1 MNREHV
7 ASRKIIGYNKHMERR
22 KGGYSMELIT
32 AENRGIAQRHTLN
45 ELNARF
51 IAYLDAKPR
60 TIETY
65 SKALRPFFTWLAERD
80 ITQPQRA
87 DIIAYR
93 DSLSATL
100 KPSSVRT
107 YLTTVKLFFK
117 WAVLE
122 GLYPVNPAE
131 HVKGPLLDKN
141 HKKDALTTA
150 QAKTIL
156 ESINRDTMA
165 GKRDYAVMALMT
177 GGGLRCIEVA
187 RADIEDIGTAGD
199 STVLFL
205 QGKGRDEKTEYVKLA
220 QPIEAAIREYLKAR
234 GKASGPLFASAS
246 NNGKGQ
252 RMTTRAIS
260 GIVKGHFRAAGFDS
274 DKLTAHSLRHT
285 AATLALLN
293 GATYQETQQLLR
305 HSSLNTTMIY
315 VHNLERAANTSEGRI
330 AAALF
335 A

>member
-1 MNREHV
+1 
-7 ASRKIIGYNKHMERR
+7 
-22 KGGYSMELIT
+22 MELI
-32 AENRGIAQRHTLN
+32 AVGNREIAQRQSLD
-45 ELNARF
+45 ELEARF
-51 IAYLDAKPR
+51 ISYLDVKPR
-60 TIETY
+60 TVETY
-65 SKALRPFFTWLAERD
+65 GKALRPFFYWLAERG
-80 ITQPQRA
+80 ITQPKRA

-93 DSLSATL
+93 DGLNATL
-100 KPSSVRT
+100 KPSTVIT

-117 WAVLE
+117 WAVQE
-122 GLYPVNPAE
+122 GLYPVNPADN
-131 HVKGPLLDKN
+131 VKGPKLDKN

-156 ESINRDTMA
+156 ETISRDTLQ

-177 GGGLRCIEVA
+177 GCGLRCIEVA
-187 RADIEDIGTAGD
+187 RANIEDIGTAGD
-199 STVLFL
+199 STVLYV

-220 QPIEAAIREYLKAR
+220 QPVEAAIREYLKAR
-234 GKASGPLFASAS
+234 GKASGPLFASTS

-260 GIVKGHFRAAGFDS
+260 GIVKGHMRAAGFDS

-293 GATYQETQQLLR
+293 GASYQETQQLLR

-315 VHNLERAANTSEGRI
+315 AHNLERAANTSEGRI

>member
-1 MNREHV
+1 MKLIAVGNREI
-7 ASRKIIGYNKHMERR
+7 SQRQ
-22 KGGYSMELIT
+22 SLDEL
-32 AENRGIAQRHTLN
+32 E
-45 ELNARF
+45 ARF
-51 IAYLDAKPR
+51 IAYLDVKPR
-60 TIETY
+60 TVETY
-65 SKALRPFFTWLAERD
+65 GKALRPFFSWLAERG
-80 ITQPQRA
+80 ITQPKRA

-93 DSLSATL
+93 DSLNATL
-100 KPSSVRT
+100 KPSTVIT
-107 YLTTVKLFFK
+107 YLATVKLFFK
-117 WAVLE
+117 WAVQE
-122 GLYPVNPAE
+122 GLYHVNPAE
-131 HVKGPLLDKN
+131 NIKGPKLDKN
-141 HKKDALTTA
+141 HKKDALTST

-156 ESINRDTMA
+156 QGIDRDTLQ

-177 GGGLRCIEVA
+177 GCGLRCIEVA
-187 RADIEDIGTAGD
+187 RANIEDIGTAGD
-199 STVLFL
+199 STVLYV

-220 QPIEAAIREYLKAR
+220 QPVEAAIREYLKAR
-234 GKASGPLFASAS
+234 GKASGPLFASTS

-260 GIVKGHFRAAGFDS
+260 GIVKGHMRAAGFDS

-293 GATYQETQQLLR
+293 GASYQETQQLLR

-315 VHNLERAANTSEGRI
+315 AHNLERAANTSEGRI

>member
-1 MNREHV
+1 
-7 ASRKIIGYNKHMERR
+7 
-22 KGGYSMELIT
+22 MELIT
-32 AENRGIAQRHTLN
+32 AENRGIAQRHTLD

-156 ESINRDTMA
+156 ESINRDTLA

-220 QPIEAAIREYLKAR
+220 EPVEAAIRDYLKAR
-234 GKASGPLFASAS
+234 GKAEGKEALFTSTS
-246 NNGKGQ
+246 NNNAGKALS
-252 RMTTRAIS
+252 TRSIS
-260 GIVKGHFRAAGFDS
+260 GIVKEAMRAAGLDS
-274 DKLTAHSLRHT
+274 ERLTAHSLRHT
-285 AATLALLN
+285 AATLNLLA
-293 GATYQETQQLLR
+293 GGSVQETQQLLR
-305 HSSLNTTMIY
+305 HSNIGTTMIY
-315 VHNLERAANTSEGRI
+315 AHNLERAANNSEARI